1 MIKLKRS
8 IDDINSH
15 QIGIL
20 PENAEKIDTP
30 KSIEEMMKKA
40 TPLAIVLCAV
50 LVLTMFIKTYISHR
64 VVISPIAFL
73 AGFIIGFAL
82 LIMHEWLHAVVYPK
96 KANITIGKI
105 KGKITFVA
113 LVSYPLK
120 RSRFIV
126 MCLLP
131 FLLGIV
137 PLAIFIVSPAEKIV
151 LNGLMFGMSCM
162 GMVSP
167 FPDVYNVITV
177 LRKADKKDSIMFY
190 KDDIYKIS

>member
-1 MIKLKRS
+1 MIRLKCS
-8 IDDINSH
+8 IDDINRY
-15 QIGIL
+15 QTGIL

-40 TPLAIVLCAV
+40 LPIAVVMCVV
-50 LVLTMFIKTYISHR
+50 LVLTMFIKTHISHR

-105 KGKITFVA
+105 NGKMTFVA

-131 FLLGIV
+131 FVLGIV
-137 PLAIFIVSPAEKIV
+137 PLAIFIVNSAEKIV

-177 LRKADKKDSIMFY
+177 LMKADKKDSIMFY